1 MVSHV
6 KSPYSKRERTLL
18 WSRRGS
24 WEGYIDGKQG
34 VHGFA
39 LTEYDLVLDLPSKF
53 FLLKFITFYFFIEV

>member
-24 WEGYIDGKQG
+24 WEGYIDSKQG
-34 VHGFA
+34 VHGFS
-39 LTEYDLVLDLPSKF
+39 LTEYDLVLHLPSKF
-53 FLLKFITFYFFIEV
+53 FFVEIYYFLLFY